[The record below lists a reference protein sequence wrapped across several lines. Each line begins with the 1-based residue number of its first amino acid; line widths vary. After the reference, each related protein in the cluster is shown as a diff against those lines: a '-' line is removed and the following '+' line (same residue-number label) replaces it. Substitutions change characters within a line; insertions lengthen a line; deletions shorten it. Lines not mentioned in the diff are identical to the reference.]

1 MTPEFE
7 ARLREIV
14 REEITAPSRVPS
26 FAGFFGARSTLRG
39 NLARLEHAINDPGT
53 WKREPIRPDCG
64 LTGYLIE
71 ARPRERF

>member
-14 REEITAPSRVPS
+14 REEITAPSRVLS
-26 FAGFFGARSTLRG
+26 FAGFGARSTLRG